1 MFSWQIDA
9 KLYSTF
15 RIISISLSLKCTPFL
30 FSFFL
35 HSVIDNILHSVAHLH
50 FLLWRKNYF
59 LVKYDLSETHDH
71 GESDTD
77 RMHRAHIPVRQRCLQ
92 IKKMFAENHFLKNK
106 VVSIC
111 YTTKQTCCPLRILSK
126 KELQELLL

>member
-1 MFSWQIDA
+1 MLWHSFA

-35 HSVIDNILHSVAHLH
+35 HSVIDNIFHSVAHLH

-59 LVKYDLSETHDH
+59 LVKYDHSETHDN

-77 RMHRAHIPVRQRCLQ
+77 KMHIAQYPREA
-92 IKKMFAENHFLKNK
+92 KDAFK
-106 VVSIC
+106 
-111 YTTKQTCCPLRILSK
+111 SK
-126 KELQELLL
+126 KCLLKTTF